1 MSSLNVQQTVHLL
14 PIPFEMAEL
23 INGYLFETKQSV
35 IERRRIEY
43 IKEQNVFKIKRSWA
57 SRGAMAGT
65 YIVDD
70 AETNEQWWFTSYG
83 DEPEFH
89 AVNCSV
95 CGNYKVSNS
104 IQIDSAQFS
113 HMRCNCENL

>member
-23 INGYLFETKQSV
+23 INGYLFETNQSV

-57 SRGAMAGT
+57 SRGAMSGT
-65 YIVDD
+65 
-70 AETNEQWWFTSYG
+70 
-83 DEPEFH
+83 
-89 AVNCSV
+89 
-95 CGNYKVSNS
+95 
-104 IQIDSAQFS
+104 
-113 HMRCNCENL
+113 